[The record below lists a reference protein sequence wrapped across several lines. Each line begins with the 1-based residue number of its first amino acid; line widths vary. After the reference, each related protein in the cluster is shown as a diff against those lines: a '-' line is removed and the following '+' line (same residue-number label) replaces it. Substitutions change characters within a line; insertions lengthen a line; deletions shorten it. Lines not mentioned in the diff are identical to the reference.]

1 MSAQQEWRNLHNRT
15 TMALYPWS
23 DNSALTAVSLVSA
36 SASSVTMP
44 RTVRPR
50 RQRPDNQAN
59 IAILN
64 ERIATLEA
72 ELCAEQRRSAYDR
85 ADFDRER
92 SPTGS
97 GNTPIV
103 ELGALRTLLEEV
115 SRPGRAAAA
124 LVAISSS
131 RVTSSARGAGS
142 RDFAVDENG
151 VRHPPLGSGGLFVTA

>member
-1 MSAQQEWRNLHNRT
+1 
-15 TMALYPWS
+15 
-23 DNSALTAVSLVSA
+23 
-36 SASSVTMP
+36 MP

-115 SRPGRAAAA
+115 SRPAVERPRRWWRHFVEPGNIKRAWRW
-124 LVAISSS
+124 I
-131 RVTSSARGAGS
+131 ARF
-142 RDFAVDENG
+142 RC
-151 VRHPPLGSGGLFVTA
+151 

>member
-1 MSAQQEWRNLHNRT
+1 MSAQREWQNLHNRT

-36 SASSVTMP
+36 SASAVTMP

-72 ELCAEQRRSAYDR
+72 ELCAEQRRSAYYR

-92 SPTGS
+92 NRADCEGEHVDRQREHADRRTGSPTHL
-97 GNTPIV
+97 V
-103 ELGALRTLLEEV
+103 
-115 SRPGRAAAA
+115 GR
-124 LVAISSS
+124 S
-131 RVTSSARGAGS
+131 
-142 RDFAVDENG
+142 
-151 VRHPPLGSGGLFVTA
+151 